1 MTEEIR
7 VLTAEEKEMLGL
19 SPERVEGLALAD
31 GAERRSEIASITTRF
46 TNALKDKAR
55 LIEREDERRAA
66 FDKIP
71 GKVKGA
77 RKYINEQIKGKKAK
91 KTQVAATSMEEV
103 VKPFLRLNL
112 YNQGARVTSVQLT
125 SDKIKGRI
133 DIRNPRKDILN
144 QINNVLGNEA
154 AKLPENFRHNLE
166 LIQEALENKLDVA
179 EYKEFKI
186 NMNDFLGAVDVSK
199 KSVRKKVYNYWA
211 EIGKL
216 YTQFEEDMAN
226 FFIEVENVD
235 FPEAIQKKFDKLYK
249 QILDGRMNLEY
260 IAVFENITRPFE
272 SGYHRFFNIVVHKL
286 AIDRML
292 DKDTSQKGY
301 ADTKEEIAA
310 REGDVNAQMLRY
322 LESSL
327 ASGSSTEGGA
337 IDLDVSEWEEE
348 LQQKTTW
355 ADEYDQLI
363 FEADPLLVY
372 EYNRGEKLITINS
385 RMESEIKE
393 MLEDMIEYLDEGEG
407 VSLETQVDIEEWL
420 EQTVDTQIL
429 DEGKDFVLALPVSV
443 LDNTK
448 FAQMYGSK
456 DKFPSADEG
465 DMISSENIPAIKD
478 FFNDLYDILSD
489 EDFIAEVDARSS
501 KGRGRGSQ
509 FDYYQGQGSTVGQIQ
524 GGAVPLSLNQKGTM
538 RGELQGFKEEL
549 QKMMDSAIKYY
560 FDPIYSGMLPIEMPS
575 FASGIGSKVLQTLS
589 LDLGLDTVMSGAYD
603 TLFAGSREEIDVGDM
618 NKVADFLDSIFM
630 PEVKID
636 VDLITDAE
644 EFADGLTNIFG
655 NSTEERNDN
664 YAAALL
670 YHYMKETGD
679 MKRAN
684 NKFAGKTI
692 AERSEQFFE
701 DFYARKPF
709 AVFALPHWLDM
720 NQGILTKKSPASK
733 AAYNRLK
740 AIFESAQVDLP
751 VLLHKLLKAHDAVR
765 EQLGKPV
772 IYGQI
777 PMNDYGIN
785 KMITKMQIDNNIDLT
800 SFEVEQ
806 IIKAVDSHENIS
818 REYGISSEQVYMIK
832 ASFR

>member
-1 MTEEIR
+1 MTDDIIS
-7 VLTAEEKEMLGL
+7 LTVEEKKMLDL
-19 SPERVEGLALAD
+19 SPERVEGLALSD
-31 GAERRSEIASITTRF
+31 KSEQRTQIASIVTRF

-55 LIEREDERRAA
+55 LIEEEGARKLA
-66 FDKIP
+66 FSKIA
-71 GKVKGA
+71 GKAKGA
-77 RKYINEQIKGKKAK
+77 RKHIREQMKGKKAK
-91 KTQVAATSMEEV
+91 KTELASSSMEEV
-103 VKPFLRLNL
+103 VKPFLRLNM
-112 YNQGARVTSVQLT
+112 YNQGARITSVQLT
-125 SDKIKGRI
+125 SNKIKGRI
-133 DIRNPRKDILN
+133 DIRNPRKDVL
-144 QINNVLGNEA
+144 QEINAIVSNKAV
-154 AKLPENFRHNLE
+154 KLPENFRHNLE
-166 LIQEALENKLDVA
+166 LIQEALEDTLDVA

-211 EIGKL
+211 GIGKL
-216 YTQFEEDMAN
+216 YEQFEEDMAN
-226 FFIEVENVD
+226 FFIEVENID
-235 FPEAIQKKFDKLYK
+235 FPEEIQNKFNKLYK
-249 QILDGRMNLEY
+249 QILDGRINLEY
-260 IAVFENITRPFE
+260 IAEFEDITRPFE

-286 AIDRML
+286 AIDRMM
-292 DKDTSQKGY
+292 DKDTSQTGY
-301 ADTKEEIAA
+301 ADESGM
-310 REGDVNAQMLRY
+310 EGDVNAQMLRY

-327 ASGSSTEGGA
+327 ASGSSTQGGA

-355 ADEYDQLI
+355 EEEYDALI
-363 FEADPLLVY
+363 SQADPLLIY
-372 EYNRGEKLITINS
+372 EYVRGEKLIAINS

-420 EQTVDTQIL
+420 EQTVDTHIL
-429 DEGKDFVLALPVSV
+429 SEGDAPVQALPVSV

-448 FAQMYGSK
+448 FAKMYGNK
-456 DKFPSADEG
+456 DKFRSVGEG
-465 DMISSENIPAIKD
+465 EMIGSENIPAIRE

-509 FDYYQGQGSTVGQIQ
+509 FDYYEGKGSTVGQIS

-575 FASGIGSKVLQTLS
+575 FASGIGSKVIQTLS

-618 NKVADFLDSIFM
+618 NAVADFLDSIFM
-630 PEVKID
+630 PEVKIGTE
-636 VDLITDAE
+636 IISDAE
-644 EFADGLTNIFG
+644 EFADALTNIFG
-655 NSTEERNDN
+655 SKTEEKNDN

-670 YHYMKETGD
+670 YHYMRETGD

-692 AERSEQFFE
+692 VERSEDFFK

-720 NQGILTKKSPASK
+720 NQGILTKGSPAKK

-751 VLLHKLLKAHDAVR
+751 VLLHKLLKAHDAIR
-765 EQLGKPV
+765 EELGKKV
-772 IYGQI
+772 IYNQI
-777 PMNDYGIN
+777 PMNDYGVN
-785 KMITKMQIDNNIDLT
+785 KMITQMQVEDNIDLT

-806 IIKAVDSHENIS
+806 IVKAIDSHENIS
-818 REYGISSEQVYMIK
+818 REYGISSEQVYLIK

>member
-1 MTEEIR
+1 MTDEIR
-7 VLTAEEKEMLGL
+7 PLTAEEKEMLGL

-31 GAERRSEIASITTRF
+31 GAERRSEIASMITRF

-66 FDKIP
+66 FDKVP

-77 RKYINEQIKGKKAK
+77 RKYIKEQIKGKKAK
-91 KTQVAATSMEEV
+91 KLQVAATSMEEV

-133 DIRNPRKDILN
+133 DIRNPRKDVLN

-166 LIQEALENKLDVA
+166 LIQEALEDKLDVA

-199 KSVRKKVYNYWA
+199 KSVRKRVYNYWA
-211 EIGKL
+211 GIGKL
-216 YTQFEEDMAN
+216 YEQFEEDMSN
-226 FFIEVENVD
+226 FFIEVENID
-235 FPEAIQKKFDKLYK
+235 FPEEIQNKFDKLYK

-260 IAVFENITRPFE
+260 IAKFPYITRPFE

-286 AIDRML
+286 AIDRMM
-292 DKDTSQKGY
+292 DKDTSQIGY
-301 ADTKEEIAA
+301 ADDAGM
-310 REGDVNAQMLRY
+310 EGDVNAQMLRY

-327 ASGSSTEGGA
+327 AEGSSTEGGA
-337 IDLDVSEWEEE
+337 IDLDVSEWEDK
-348 LQQKTTW
+348 LQQQTTW
-355 ADEYDQLI
+355 AEEYDQLNT
-363 FEADPLLVY
+363 EADPLLVY
-372 EYNRGEKLITINS
+372 EYNRGEKLIAINS
-385 RMESEIKE
+385 RMEGEIKG

-429 DEGKDFVLALPVSV
+429 DEEEDFVLALPVSV
-443 LDNTK
+443 LDNTQ
-448 FAQMYGSK
+448 FAKMFGSK
-456 DKFPSADEG
+456 DKFPSVSEG
-465 DMISSENIPAIKD
+465 DMIGSENVPAIKE

-501 KGRGRGSQ
+501 KGRGRGSR
-509 FDYYQGQGSTVGQIQ
+509 FDFYEGKGTTVGQIS

-538 RGELQGFKEEL
+538 RGELQGFKQEL
-549 QKMMDSAIKYY
+549 QKMMDSAIQYY

-618 NKVADFLDSIFM
+618 NKIADFLDSIFM

-644 EFADGLTNIFG
+644 EFSDGLTNIFG
-655 NSTEERNDN
+655 NATEEKNDN

-670 YHYMKETGD
+670 YHYMEETGD

-692 AERSEQFFE
+692 AERKEQFFK
-701 DFYARKPF
+701 DFYSRKPF

-720 NQGILTKKSPASK
+720 NQGILTKGSPAKK

-751 VLLHKLLKAHDAVR
+751 VLLHKLLKAHDVIR
-765 EQLGKPV
+765 NELGKKV

-777 PMNDYGIN
+777 PMNEYGIN
-785 KMITKMQIDNNIDLT
+785 KMITKMQVDDNIDLT

-818 REYGISSEQVYMIK
+818 REYGISSEQVYLIK

>member
-1 MTEEIR
+1 MTDEIR
-7 VLTAEEKEMLGL
+7 PLTAEEKEMLGL

-31 GAERRSEIASITTRF
+31 GAERRSEIASMITRF

-55 LIEREDERRAA
+55 LIEIEDERRAA
-66 FDKIP
+66 FDKVP

-77 RKYINEQIKGKKAK
+77 RKYIKEQIKGKKAK
-91 KTQVAATSMEEV
+91 KLQVAATSMEEV

-133 DIRNPRKDILN
+133 DIRNPRKDVLN

-166 LIQEALENKLDVA
+166 LIQEALEDKLDVA
-179 EYKEFKI
+179 EYREFKI

-199 KSVRKKVYNYWA
+199 KSVRKRVYDYWA
-211 EIGKL
+211 GIGKL
-216 YTQFEEDMAN
+216 YEQFEEDMSN

-235 FPEAIQKKFDKLYK
+235 FPEEIQNKFNKLYE

-260 IAVFENITRPFE
+260 IAEFPYITRPFE

-286 AIDRML
+286 AIDRMM
-292 DKDTSQKGY
+292 DKDTAQIGY
-301 ADTKEEIAA
+301 ADDAGM
-310 REGDVNAQMLRY
+310 EGDVNAQMLRY

-327 ASGSSTEGGA
+327 AEGSSTEGGA

-355 ADEYDQLI
+355 ADEYEQLHT
-363 FEADPLLVY
+363 EADPLLVY
-372 EYNRGEKLITINS
+372 EYNRGEKLIAINS
-385 RMESEIKE
+385 RMEGEIKG

-429 DEGKDFVLALPVSV
+429 DEGEDFVLALPVSV
-443 LDNTK
+443 LDNTQ
-448 FAQMYGSK
+448 FAKMFGSK
-456 DKFPSADEG
+456 DKFPSVSEG
-465 DMISSENIPAIKD
+465 DMIGSENVPAIKE

-489 EDFIAEVDARSS
+489 EDFIAEVEARSS
-501 KGRGRGSQ
+501 KGRGRGSK
-509 FDYYQGQGSTVGQIQ
+509 FDFYEGRGTSVGQIS

-538 RGELQGFKEEL
+538 RGELQGFKQEL
-549 QKMMDSAIKYY
+549 QKMMDSAIQYY

-618 NKVADFLDSIFM
+618 NKIADFLDSIFM

-644 EFADGLTNIFG
+644 EFSDGLTNIFG
-655 NSTEERNDN
+655 NATEEKNDN

-670 YHYMKETGD
+670 YHYMEETGD

-692 AERSEQFFE
+692 VERKEQFFK
-701 DFYARKPF
+701 DFYSRKPF

-720 NQGILTKKSPASK
+720 NQGILTKGSPAKK

-751 VLLHKLLKAHDAVR
+751 VLLHKLLKAHDVIR
-765 EQLGKPV
+765 HELGKKV

-777 PMNDYGIN
+777 PMNEYGIN
-785 KMITKMQIDNNIDLT
+785 KMITKMQVDDNIDLT

-818 REYGISSEQVYMIK
+818 REYGISSEQVYLIK

>member
-1 MTEEIR
+1 MTDEIR
-7 VLTAEEKEMLGL
+7 PLTAEEKEMLGL

-31 GAERRSEIASITTRF
+31 GAERRSEIASMITRF

-66 FDKIP
+66 FDKVP

-77 RKYINEQIKGKKAK
+77 RKYIKEQIKGKKAK
-91 KTQVAATSMEEV
+91 KLQVAATSMEEV

-133 DIRNPRKDILN
+133 DIRNPRKDVLN

-166 LIQEALENKLDVA
+166 LIQEALEDKLDIA
-179 EYKEFKI
+179 EYREFKI

-199 KSVRKKVYNYWA
+199 KSVRKRVYNYWA
-211 EIGKL
+211 GIGKL
-216 YTQFEEDMAN
+216 YEQFEEDMSN
-226 FFIEVENVD
+226 FFIEVENID
-235 FPEAIQKKFDKLYK
+235 FPEEIQNKFDKLYK

-260 IAVFENITRPFE
+260 IAKFPYITRPFE

-286 AIDRML
+286 AIDRMM
-292 DKDTSQKGY
+292 DKDTSQIGY
-301 ADTKEEIAA
+301 ADDAGM
-310 REGDVNAQMLRY
+310 EGDVNAQMLRY

-327 ASGSSTEGGA
+327 AEGSSTEGGA
-337 IDLDVSEWEEE
+337 IDLDVSEWEDK
-348 LQQKTTW
+348 LQQQTTW
-355 ADEYDQLI
+355 AEEYDQLNT
-363 FEADPLLVY
+363 EADPLLVY
-372 EYNRGEKLITINS
+372 EYNRGEKLIAINS
-385 RMESEIKE
+385 RMEGEIKG

-429 DEGKDFVLALPVSV
+429 DEEEDFVLALPVSV
-443 LDNTK
+443 LDNTQ
-448 FAQMYGSK
+448 FAKMFGSK
-456 DKFPSADEG
+456 DKFPSVSEG
-465 DMISSENIPAIKD
+465 DMIGSENVPAIKE

-501 KGRGRGSQ
+501 KGRGRGSR
-509 FDYYQGQGSTVGQIQ
+509 FDFYEGRGTTVGQIS

-538 RGELQGFKEEL
+538 RGELQGFKQEL
-549 QKMMDSAIKYY
+549 QKMMDSAIQYY

-618 NKVADFLDSIFM
+618 NKIADFLDSIFM

-644 EFADGLTNIFG
+644 EFSDGLTNIFG
-655 NSTEERNDN
+655 NATEEKNDN

-670 YHYMKETGD
+670 YHYMEETGD

-692 AERSEQFFE
+692 VERKEQFFK
-701 DFYARKPF
+701 DFYSRKPF

-720 NQGILTKKSPASK
+720 NQGILTKGSPAKK

-751 VLLHKLLKAHDAVR
+751 VLLHKLLKAHDVIR
-765 EQLGKPV
+765 NELGKKV

-777 PMNDYGIN
+777 PMNEYGIN
-785 KMITKMQIDNNIDLT
+785 KMITKMQVDDNIDLT

-818 REYGISSEQVYMIK
+818 REYGISSEQVYLIK

>member
-1 MTEEIR
+1 MTDEIR
-7 VLTAEEKEMLGL
+7 PLTAEEKQMLGL

-31 GAERRSEIASITTRF
+31 GAERRSEIASMITRF

-66 FDKIP
+66 FDKVP

-77 RKYINEQIKGKKAK
+77 RKYIKEQIKGKKAK
-91 KTQVAATSMEEV
+91 KLQVAATSMEEV

-133 DIRNPRKDILN
+133 DIRNPRKDVLN

-166 LIQEALENKLDVA
+166 LIQEALEDKLDVA

-199 KSVRKKVYNYWA
+199 KSVRKRVYNYWA
-211 EIGKL
+211 GIGKL
-216 YTQFEEDMAN
+216 YEQFEEDMSN
-226 FFIEVENVD
+226 FFIEVENID
-235 FPEAIQKKFDKLYK
+235 FPEEIQNKFDKLYK

-260 IAVFENITRPFE
+260 IAKFPYITRPFE

-286 AIDRML
+286 AIDRMM
-292 DKDTSQKGY
+292 DKDTSQIGY
-301 ADTKEEIAA
+301 ADDAGM
-310 REGDVNAQMLRY
+310 EGDVNAQMLRY

-327 ASGSSTEGGA
+327 AEGSSTEGGA
-337 IDLDVSEWEEE
+337 IDLDVSEWEDK
-348 LQQKTTW
+348 LQQQTTW
-355 ADEYDQLI
+355 AEEYDQLNT
-363 FEADPLLVY
+363 EADPLLVY
-372 EYNRGEKLITINS
+372 EYNRGEKLIAINS
-385 RMESEIKE
+385 RMEGEIKG

-429 DEGKDFVLALPVSV
+429 DEEEDFVLALPVSV
-443 LDNTK
+443 LDNTQ
-448 FAQMYGSK
+448 FAKMFGSK
-456 DKFPSADEG
+456 DKFPSVSEG
-465 DMISSENIPAIKD
+465 DMIGSENVPAIKE

-501 KGRGRGSQ
+501 KGRGRGSR
-509 FDYYQGQGSTVGQIQ
+509 FDFYEGKGTTVGQIS

-538 RGELQGFKEEL
+538 RGELQGFKQEL
-549 QKMMDSAIKYY
+549 QKMMDSAIQYY

-618 NKVADFLDSIFM
+618 NKIADFLDSIFM

-644 EFADGLTNIFG
+644 EFSDGLTNIFG
-655 NSTEERNDN
+655 NATEEKNDN

-670 YHYMKETGD
+670 YHYMEETGD

-692 AERSEQFFE
+692 AERKEQFFK
-701 DFYARKPF
+701 DFYSRKPF

-720 NQGILTKKSPASK
+720 NQGILTKGSPAKK

-751 VLLHKLLKAHDAVR
+751 VLLHKLLKAHDVIR
-765 EQLGKPV
+765 NELGKKV

-777 PMNDYGIN
+777 PMNEYGIN
-785 KMITKMQIDNNIDLT
+785 KMITKMQVDDNIDLT

-818 REYGISSEQVYMIK
+818 REYGISSEQVYLIK